1 MGAPASLLQPVI
13 LCHWLAPWD
22 SLMREARCMQNS
34 EKNNTFK
41 NYSYF
46 HKENR
51 SWGAGHIHHP
61 CVPAAPGLSRDA
73 GGTLP
78 GASLRPWGGAEPA
91 GRCRRRCCPRPRSC
105 RSPWCTGRC
114 ASATSAR
121 PWAPGAGGFLSTE
134 MPPLAGTPAAP
145 LQLDRSED
153 RAV

>member
-61 CVPAAPGLSRDA
+61 CSSSRPVQ
-73 GGTLP
+73 G
-78 GASLRPWGGAEPA
+78 
-91 GRCRRRCCPRPRSC
+91 CRRHPTWGF
-105 RSPWCTGRC
+105 SPPMGR
-114 ASATSAR
+114 
-121 PWAPGAGGFLSTE
+121 G
-134 MPPLAGTPAAP
+134 
-145 LQLDRSED
+145 
-153 RAV
+153 